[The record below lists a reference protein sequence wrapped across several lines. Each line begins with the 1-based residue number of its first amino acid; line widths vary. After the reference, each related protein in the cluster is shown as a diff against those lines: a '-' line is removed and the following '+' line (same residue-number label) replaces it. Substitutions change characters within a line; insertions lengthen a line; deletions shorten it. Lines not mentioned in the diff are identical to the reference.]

1 MKTTQCERILNYIE
15 FFGSISSLQA
25 IRDLGCMRL
34 ASRVNDLKRMG
45 FPVRKRL
52 EKVTNRFGEPT
63 YIAVYYLEKEEEN
76 SFDE

>member
-52 EKVTNRFGEPT
+52 EKVTNRFGEPA
-63 YIAVYYLEKEEEN
+63 YVAVYYLEREEEN